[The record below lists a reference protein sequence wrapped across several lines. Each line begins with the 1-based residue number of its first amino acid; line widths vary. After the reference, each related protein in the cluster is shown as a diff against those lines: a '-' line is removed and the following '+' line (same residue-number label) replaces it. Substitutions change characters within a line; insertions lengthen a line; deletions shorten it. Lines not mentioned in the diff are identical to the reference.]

1 MIVKMKFINISGPR
15 NDIDRVTD
23 QYLSRYEIQ
32 LESALSEL
40 KTVENLRPFV
50 EINPYRD
57 VLAKA
62 TQFVSYL
69 PNADT
74 VTPDSSLGLDDMFEL
89 VRNASADYEDL
100 QQKKEKCKNKIEQ
113 LRTKQQIIAPF
124 RPLECDLHQVLSYR
138 FITYRFGR
146 IAAEHYHKMQKY
158 LMDDLGA
165 IFVEGERDESFVY
178 GAYFVSPGEAKKVD
192 AVFRSLHFERIELKD
207 EFEGTPAYAYQ
218 ELEKEI
224 ARVNVEMNDLDKEA
238 GEMLFDRAAQLV
250 AAKNR
255 LEELSNNFDVR
266 KMAARMDENQEDYYI
281 LCGWMAEDDV
291 DRFLEEIKEDDKVFV
306 VVEDDHDAYF
316 GEPPTKLENPKLF
329 KPFEMFIQMY
339 GLPAHNEMDPT
350 VFVGLTYSFI
360 FGVMFGDVGQGLLL
374 LIGGALI
381 YHFKRIPL
389 AGIISTA
396 GFFST
401 IFGFMFG
408 SIFGF
413 EDVLKP
419 LWIRPIDHMTTLPF
433 LGKLNT
439 VFIVAVAFG
448 MFLIIVAMILHIMN
462 AAKSKDVEGTWF
474 DANGVAGLIFYLA
487 VVATIVLFMTG
498 NPLPGGIV
506 MGVMFGVPLLLI
518 FLKEPLARRIEKR
531 ADKMETGPG
540 MYVVQGFFEM
550 FETLLSYF
558 SNTISFIRIGAFAV
572 SHAAI
577 MEVVLQL
584 AGAESGHPNWI
595 GVIFGNLFVCGFEG
609 LIVGIQ
615 VLRLE
620 YYEMFS
626 RFYSGSGRAFTPYT
640 KKKKNS
646 QA

>member
-23 QYLSRYEIQ
+23 LYLSRYEIQ

-40 KTVENLRPFV
+40 KTVDNLRPFV

-57 VLAKA
+57 ALNKA
-62 TQFVSYL
+62 AEFVGYL
-69 PNADT
+69 PNADD
-74 VTPDSSLGLDDMFEL
+74 VTPDAALGLDDMFEV
-89 VRNASADYEDL
+89 VRKANEDYQTL
-100 QQKKEKCKNKIEQ
+100 QEKKEKLKKKTEELRAKQ
-113 LRTKQQIIAPF
+113 LIIAPF
-124 RPLECDLHQVLSYR
+124 RPLDCDLHKVLHYHY
-138 FITYRFGR
+138 ITYRFGR
-146 IAAEHYHKMQKY
+146 IAVEFYQKMQKY

-178 GAYFVSPGEAKKVD
+178 GAYFVSPAETQKVD

-218 ELEKEI
+218 SLEREI
-224 ARVNVEMNDLDKEA
+224 ARVNLEINDLDKQA
-238 GEMLFDRAAQLV
+238 GEMLSDRAPQLV

-255 LEELSNNFDVR
+255 LEELCNNFDVR
-266 KMAARMDENQEDYYI
+266 KLAARMEDNQEDYYI

-291 DRFLEEIKEDDKVFV
+291 TKFLEEVKDDDKVFV

-316 GEPPTKLENPKLF
+316 GEPPTKLENPKIF
-329 KPFEMFIQMY
+329 KPFEMFVQMY

-360 FGVMFGDVGQGLLL
+360 FGAMFGDVGQGLLL

-381 YHFKRIPL
+381 YHFKKAPL

-396 GFFST
+396 GLFST
-401 IFGFMFG
+401 IFGFLFG

-413 EDVLKP
+413 EDVIP
-419 LWIRPIDHMTTLPF
+419 ALWIRPIDHMTMLPF

-448 MFLIIVAMILHIMN
+448 MLLIMVAMVLHIIN
-462 AAKSKDVEGTWF
+462 AFRDRDIGSAWF
-474 DANGVAGLIFYLA
+474 DANGVAGLIFYAA
-487 VVATIVLFMTG
+487 VVITIVLFMTG
-498 NPLPGGIV
+498 NPLPAGIV
-506 MGVMFGVPLLLI
+506 MAIMFGVPLLLI
-518 FLKEPLARRIEKR
+518 LFKEPLTKIIQKR
-531 ADKMETGPG
+531 SDKMEESKA
-540 MYVVQGFFEM
+540 MFLVQGFFEM

-584 AGAESGHPNWI
+584 AGAESGTPNWL

-626 RFYSGSGRAFTPYT
+626 RFYKGSGRAFDPYT
-640 KKKKNS
+640 KKKTNKK
-646 QA
+646 

>member
-23 QYLSRYEIQ
+23 LYLSRYEIQ

-40 KTVENLRPFV
+40 KTVDNLRPFV

-57 VLAKA
+57 ALNKA
-62 TQFVSYL
+62 AEFVGYL
-69 PNADT
+69 PNADD
-74 VTPDSSLGLDDMFEL
+74 VTPDAALGLDDMFEV
-89 VRNASADYEDL
+89 VRKANEDYQTL
-100 QQKKEKCKNKIEQ
+100 QEKKEKLKKKTEELRAKQ
-113 LRTKQQIIAPF
+113 LIIAPF
-124 RPLECDLHQVLSYR
+124 RPIDCDLHKVLHYHY
-138 FITYRFGR
+138 ITYRFGR
-146 IAAEHYHKMQKY
+146 IAVEFYQKMQKY

-178 GAYFVSPGEAKKVD
+178 GAYFVSPAETQKVD

-218 ELEKEI
+218 SLEREI
-224 ARVNVEMNDLDKEA
+224 ARVNLEINDLDKQA
-238 GEMLFDRAAQLV
+238 GEMLSDRAPQLV

-255 LEELSNNFDVR
+255 LEELCNNFDVR
-266 KMAARMDENQEDYYI
+266 KLAARMEDNQEDYYI

-291 DRFLEEIKEDDKVFV
+291 TKFLEEVKDDDKVFV

-316 GEPPTKLENPKLF
+316 GEPPTKLENPKIF
-329 KPFEMFIQMY
+329 KPFEMFVQMY

-360 FGVMFGDVGQGLLL
+360 FGAMFGDVGQGLLL

-381 YHFKRIPL
+381 YHFKKAPL

-396 GFFST
+396 GLFST
-401 IFGFMFG
+401 IFGFLFG

-413 EDVLKP
+413 EDVIP
-419 LWIRPIDHMTTLPF
+419 ALWIRPIDHMTTLPF

-448 MFLIIVAMILHIMN
+448 MLLIMVAMVLHIIN
-462 AAKSKDVEGTWF
+462 AFRDRDIGSAWF
-474 DANGVAGLIFYLA
+474 DANGVAGLIFYAA
-487 VVATIVLFMTG
+487 VVITIVLFMTG
-498 NPLPGGIV
+498 NPLPAGIV
-506 MGVMFGVPLLLI
+506 MAIMFGVPLLLI
-518 FLKEPLARRIEKR
+518 LFKEPLTKIIQKR
-531 ADKMETGPG
+531 SDKMEESKA
-540 MYVVQGFFEM
+540 MFLVQGFFEM

-584 AGAESGHPNWI
+584 AGAESGTPNWL

-626 RFYSGSGRAFTPYT
+626 RFYKGSGRAFDPYT
-640 KKKKNS
+640 KKKTNKK
-646 QA
+646 